1 MKSLCLMSALFA
13 VALPAVA
20 QNPITELAGSTYHE
34 KVVYAVYDL
43 RGQSLNVETIEAAV
57 LDALKLYA
65 RNARFQQG
73 ISPSPYPAAPANMTI
88 GRRPQGG
95 PMPECAGELF
105 SIDGFDT
112 SMAKYGESTYHR
124 ACLFPYQGG
133 YRVNYF
139 AIFGMQSGAGNKN
152 PNVLAAMLGR
162 AMAGAVGLGNSS
174 NFINKTLERME
185 NNLKEQGMEA
195 RLVQLHP
202 KELEGR
208 VVVADDLPT
217 PAEAAAPAQPVVQP
231 AAQPVQQITAPQ
243 MVPMGRGGLVQQ
255 NLPPELAQ
263 MREVALRERQ
273 AAVVPP
279 APKPATPETMSASDA
294 RKELTAMGL
303 QYYNQ
308 EQFIA
313 AIRRGDSL
321 AVDLYL
327 TGGGIDLNAGAAG
340 KTPLAIADATNQT
353 TIASMLRKRGAQ

>member
-1 MKSLCLMSALFA
+1 MKSLCLISALFT
-13 VALPAVA
+13 VAAPAVA
-20 QNPITELAGSTYHE
+20 QSPLSELAGSTYHE
-34 KVVYAVYDL
+34 KVIYAVYDL
-43 RGQSLNVETIEAAV
+43 RGQSMDVETIETAV
-57 LDALKLYA
+57 LDAVKLYA
-65 RNARFQQG
+65 RNARVQQG

-185 NNLKEQGMEA
+185 NNLKAQGMEA

-217 PAEAAAPAQPVVQP
+217 PAVAAAPAQPAVQP
-231 AAQPVQQITAPQ
+231 AAQPVQQIIAPQ
-243 MVPMGRGGLVQQ
+243 MVPMGRSGLVQQ

-263 MREVALRERQ
+263 MREAALRGQQ
-273 AAVVPP
+273 AAANPP
-279 APKPATPETMSASDA
+279 AKPTNLETMSASDA
-294 RKELTAMGL
+294 RKELMAMGL

>member
-1 MKSLCLMSALFA
+1 MKSLCLASALFA
-13 VALPAVA
+13 TALPAIA

-34 KVVYAVYDL
+34 KVIYAVYDL
-43 RGQSLNVETIEAAV
+43 RGPSLNLESIESAV
-57 LDALKLYA
+57 LDAVKLYA
-65 RNARFQQG
+65 RNARVQQG
-73 ISPSPYPAAPANMTI
+73 IPPSPYPAVPSQMTI

-95 PMPECAGELF
+95 PMPECAGEIF

-139 AIFGMQSGAGNKN
+139 AIFGMQSGAGNRN

-162 AMAGAVGLGNSS
+162 AMAGAVGMGNSS
-174 NFINKTLERME
+174 NFINKTLDRME
-185 NNLKEQGMEA
+185 SNLKDQGVEA

-208 VVVADDLPT
+208 VVVADDLPPPPVAAV
-217 PAEAAAPAQPVVQP
+217 PAPT
-231 AAQPVQQITAPQ
+231 AAQPTPVVS
-243 MVPMGRGGLVQQ
+243 VPPMMPIGSGGLMQQ

-263 MREVALRERQ
+263 MREAALRSRQ
-273 AAVVPP
+273 AGANQPVQ
-279 APKPATPETMSASDA
+279 KPATPEAMSASDA

-303 QYYNQ
+303 QYYSQ

-313 AIRRGDSL
+313 AIRRGDTL

-327 TGGGIDLNAGAAG
+327 TGGGVDLNAGSAG
-340 KTPLAIADATNQT
+340 KTPLAIADASNQSA
-353 TIASMLRKRGAQ
+353 IAGMLRKRGAQ

>member
-1 MKSLCLMSALFA
+1 MKSVYLMSALFA

-20 QNPITELAGSTYHE
+20 QSPLSELAGSTYHE

-43 RGQSLNVETIEAAV
+43 RGQNLNVETIEAAV
-57 LDALKLYA
+57 LDAVKLYA
-65 RNARFQQG
+65 RNARVQQG
-73 ISPSPYPAAPANMTI
+73 IPPSPYPATPAYITI
-88 GRRPQGG
+88 GKRPQGG
-95 PMPECAGELF
+95 PMPECAGEIF

-174 NFINKTLERME
+174 NFINKILERME
-185 NNLKEQGMEA
+185 GNLKEQGMEA

-202 KELEGR
+202 KDLEGR

-217 PAEAAAPAQPVVQP
+217 PAVAAVPVQP
-231 AAQPVQQITAPQ
+231 TAQPVQQIAAPQ

-263 MREVALRERQ
+263 MREAALRERQ
-273 AAVVPP
+273 AAVSPP
-279 APKPATPETMSASDA
+279 ALKPATSEAMSASDA

-327 TGGGIDLNAGAAG
+327 TGGGIDLNAGVAG

>member
-1 MKSLCLMSALFA
+1 MSALFA

-20 QNPITELAGSTYHE
+20 QNPIAELAGSTYHE
-34 KVVYAVYDL
+34 KVIYAVYDL
-43 RGQSLNVETIEAAV
+43 RGQGLNVETIESAV
-57 LDALKLYA
+57 LDAVKLYA
-65 RNARFQQG
+65 RNARVQQG
-73 ISPSPYPAAPANMTI
+73 IPPSPYPATPANMTI

-95 PMPECAGELF
+95 PMPECVGELF

-139 AIFGMQSGAGNKN
+139 AIFGMQSGAGNRN

-185 NNLKEQGMEA
+185 SNLKEQGMEA

-208 VVVADDLPT
+208 VVVADDLPP
-217 PAEAAAPAQPVVQP
+217 PAVAAAPVQS
-231 AAQPVQQITAPQ
+231 AAQPVQIAAPQ

-263 MREVALRERQ
+263 MREAALRGQQ
-273 AAVVPP
+273 AAANPP
-279 APKPATPETMSASDA
+279 ATKSGTPEAMSASDA

-303 QYYNQ
+303 QYYSQ

-313 AIRRGDSL
+313 AIRRGDTL

>member
-1 MKSLCLMSALFA
+1 MKSLCLLSALLA

-20 QNPITELAGSTYHE
+20 QNPLTELAGSTYHE

-57 LDALKLYA
+57 LDAVKRYA
-65 RNARFQQG
+65 RNARVQQG
-73 ISPSPYPAAPANMTI
+73 IPPSPYPATPANMTI

-95 PMPECAGELF
+95 PMPECAGEVF
-105 SIDGFDT
+105 SIDGVDT

-124 ACLFPYQGG
+124 ACLFAYQGG

-139 AIFGMQSGAGNKN
+139 AIFGMQSGAGNRN

-162 AMAGAVGLGNSS
+162 VMAGAAGLGNSS
-174 NFINKTLERME
+174 NFINKILERME
-185 NNLKEQGMEA
+185 SNLKEQGMEA

-208 VVVADDLPT
+208 VVVADDLPP
-217 PAEAAAPAQPVVQP
+217 PAVAAAPVQP
-231 AAQPVQQITAPQ
+231 AAQPAPQIAAPQ
-243 MVPMGRGGLVQQ
+243 MVAMGRGGLVQQ
-255 NLPPELAQ
+255 NLPPELVQ
-263 MREVALRERQ
+263 MREAALRDRQ
-273 AAVVPP
+273 AAANPP
-279 APKPATPETMSASDA
+279 ATKPGTPETMSASDA

-313 AIRRGDSL
+313 AIRRGDTL

>member
-1 MKSLCLMSALFA
+1 MKTLCLMSALLA
-13 VALPAVA
+13 ITLPAAA
-20 QNPITELAGSTYHE
+20 QNPIVELAGSTYHE
-34 KVVYAVYDL
+34 KAIYAVYDL
-43 RGQSLNVETIEAAV
+43 RGQGLNIETIEAAV
-57 LDALKLYA
+57 LDAVKLYA
-65 RNARFQQG
+65 RNARVQQG
-73 ISPSPYPAAPANMTI
+73 IPPSPYPATPANMTI

-105 SIDGFDT
+105 SIDSFDI

-139 AIFGMQSGAGNKN
+139 AIFGMQSGAGNRN

-174 NFINKTLERME
+174 NFINKILERME
-185 NNLKEQGMEA
+185 SNLKEQGMEA

-208 VVVADDLPT
+208 VVVADDLPP
-217 PAEAAAPAQPVVQP
+217 PAVAAVPSQPT
-231 AAQPVQQITAPQ
+231 QQIAAPQ

-263 MREVALRERQ
+263 MREAALHGQQ
-273 AAVVPP
+273 AAANPP
-279 APKPATPETMSASDA
+279 ATKPGTSETMSASEA

-313 AIRRGDSL
+313 AIRRGDTL

-327 TGGGIDLNAGAAG
+327 TGGGIDLNAGGAG
-340 KTPLAIADATNQT
+340 KTPLAIADAANQT

>member
-1 MKSLCLMSALFA
+1 MKSLCLLSALLA

-34 KVVYAVYDL
+34 KVIYAVYDL
-43 RGQSLNVETIEAAV
+43 RGANLNVETIESAV
-57 LDALKLYA
+57 LDAVKLYA
-65 RNARFQQG
+65 RNARVQQG
-73 ISPSPYPAAPANMTI
+73 IPPSPYPATPAHMTI

-139 AIFGMQSGAGNKN
+139 AIFGMQSGAGNRN

-185 NNLKEQGMEA
+185 GNLKEQGVEA

-208 VVVADDLPT
+208 VVVADDLPP
-217 PAEAAAPAQPVVQP
+217 PAVAAAPAQP
-231 AAQPVQQITAPQ
+231 AAQPVQLASAPQ
-243 MVPMGRGGLVQQ
+243 MVPMGSGGLVQQ
-255 NLPPELAQ
+255 NLPPELAR
-263 MREVALRERQ
+263 MREEALRSQQ
-273 AAVVPP
+273 AAKQPS
-279 APKPATPETMSASDA
+279 PKTNPQGTEMSASDA

-308 EQFIA
+308 EQFVA
-313 AIRRGDSL
+313 AIRRGDTL

-327 TGGGIDLNAGAAG
+327 AGGGIDLNAGGAG

>member
-1 MKSLCLMSALFA
+1 MKSLCLLSALFA

-34 KVVYAVYDL
+34 KVIYAVYDL
-43 RGQSLNVETIEAAV
+43 RGANLNVETIESAV
-57 LDALKLYA
+57 LDAVKLYA
-65 RNARFQQG
+65 RNARVQQS
-73 ISPSPYPAAPANMTI
+73 IPPSPYPATPAHMTI

-139 AIFGMQSGAGNKN
+139 AIFGMQSGAGNRN

-185 NNLKEQGMEA
+185 GNLKEQGVEA

-208 VVVADDLPT
+208 VVVADDLPP
-217 PAEAAAPAQPVVQP
+217 PAVAAAPAQP
-231 AAQPVQQITAPQ
+231 AAQPVQLASAPQ
-243 MVPMGRGGLVQQ
+243 MVPMGSGGLVQQ
-255 NLPPELAQ
+255 NLPPELAR
-263 MREVALRERQ
+263 MREEALRNHQ
-273 AAVVPP
+273 ASKQPS
-279 APKPATPETMSASDA
+279 PKANPQGAEMSASDA

-308 EQFIA
+308 DQFVA
-313 AIRRGDSL
+313 AIRRGDTL

-327 TGGGIDLNAGAAG
+327 AGGGIDLNAGSAG
-340 KTPLAIADATNQT
+340 KTPLAIADNTNQQA
-353 TIASMLRKRGAQ
+353 IAAMLRKRGAQ